1 MPSFSIIFQ
10 GGSVM
15 LKRFISMFLVFS
27 LLLAMPM
34 TVLANPNNIRVK
46 LNDTEALLESEIYF
60 NEKGQLMCP
69 LREIAE
75 ELGYIINWNDE
86 DKSVEILKEEHVV
99 KLNIDKEKI
108 LINDE
113 EFYLNSTVILKDGK
127 TFVPVEFFS
136 NALNLIVGWDSKSNS
151 LKIRQP
157 RINTEDYFKISE
169 NQSIT
174 DELNSYMETLQKNRN
189 FHGNVLVAK
198 NGEILL
204 NAGYGF
210 ADFHQNTTNKSQTRF
225 AVGSITKQF
234 VSMAIMQLY
243 EKGLIDVEDKISK
256 YLPDFPQGDSIT
268 IHNLLI
274 HTSGLVN
281 FTDLPEFYLLD
292 LERADPMTVV
302 NLIKDLP
309 LQFQPGE
316 KYSYCNTNYLLL
328 GIIVEKVS
336 GMTYEEYLHENI
348 FKPLNMKDTG
358 ILFGENNEIYD
369 ATAYAGF
376 LEVIP
381 VDDEILLRH
390 AYGAG
395 NIYSTVE
402 DIYRW
407 DRALKTDKLVEKE
420 TLDKI
425 FTGHM
430 AISEEDYYG
439 YGWIITDTGLGK
451 MVSHGGGTLGFTA
464 YIARFIDE
472 DLTIIILTNNQGY
485 DVTNL
490 TNTLISIVYGIPYEI
505 PEALEEIEIGDLT
518 LYDKFVGE
526 YLLAPGTTI
535 TITRDDNGI
544 YAQLTGQEKFE
555 IFPKSEN
562 EYFYKVVD
570 AQITF
575 VVNPEG
581 EVTNL
586 ILHQLGLDMNATK
599 IK

>member
-1 MPSFSIIFQ
+1 
-10 GGSVM
+10 M
-15 LKRFISMFLVFS
+15 LRRFISMFLVFS
-27 LLLAMPM
+27 LLLAIPM
-34 TVLANPNNIRVK
+34 TVLANPNNIGVK
-46 LNDTEALLESEIYF
+46 LNDTEVLLESEIYF

-75 ELGYIINWNDE
+75 ELGYTINWNDE
-86 DKSVEILKEEHVV
+86 DKSVEVLKEEYVV
-99 KLNIDKEKI
+99 KLNIDKDKI
-108 LINDE
+108 LGNDE
-113 EFYLNSTVILKDGK
+113 EFYLSSTVILKDSK

-157 RINTEDYFKISE
+157 RINTEDYFKKSE

-274 HTSGLVN
+274 HASGLVN

-292 LERADPMTVV
+292 LESDDPMAVV

-328 GIIVEKVS
+328 GMVVEKVS

-358 ILFGENNEIYD
+358 ILFGENNGIYD
-369 ATAYAGF
+369 ATAYTGF

-402 DIYRW
+402 DLYRW

-439 YGWIITDTGLGK
+439 YGWIITNTGLGK
-451 MVSHGGGTLGFTA
+451 MLSHSGGTLGFTA

-472 DLTIIILTNNQGY
+472 DLTVIILTNNQAY
-485 DVTNL
+485 DITNL

-505 PEALEEIEIGDLT
+505 PEALEEIEVRDLT

-526 YLLAPGTTI
+526 YLLAPGVTI

-555 IFPKSEN
+555 IFPRSEN

-575 VVNPEG
+575 VENPEG